1 MTDCASCGYNS
12 RPPFL
17 PLGWRIDLLSC
28 NPHHVPL
35 SSTETHHD
43 FSLPGR
49 DLRGSLTRYPVVL
62 LL

>member
-1 MTDCASCGYNS
+1 MIDCVSFGYNS

-17 PLGWRIDLLSC
+17 PLGWRIHLSC

-35 SSTETHHD
+35 SSTETHHN

-49 DLRGSLTRYPVVL
+49 DL
-62 LL
+62 